1 MEEVQPE
8 VEHERRQLS
17 EQELGHRFWTIVQ
30 LFYRSF
36 LVFREQYESYEAKVL
51 EFARQRNTPREDL
64 RLNSEDLATLLDFQV
79 LERLRDGYLRELKDL
94 CHSVFRGED
103 RTDLLDRYV
112 SDIFH
117 QISILKEEHYNV
129 KTYAPFFERDLRDE
143 ELRGI
148 LDEAHAGFPKL
159 TKHILFLFEQA
170 RIRLEEHLP
179 AFGEFPIFIRSL
191 YLHRSDFVAR
201 AYPGGLLDFYRILYP
216 LGPPEGFY
224 RVGLSFYHS
233 GFLAEAR
240 TAFGEALAAAREE
253 VTNGRLA
260 PGTQKRKMLD
270 SMLRALE
277 AKLRRLS
284 GPAERPAARRA
295 RADAAWVP
303 ARTAVDPNAART
315 GRER

>member
-1 MEEVQPE
+1 M
-8 VEHERRQLS
+8 EHERRQLS
-17 EQELGHRFWTIVQ
+17 EQELGHKVWTIVQ

-36 LVFREQYESYEAKVL
+36 LVFREQYESYESKVL
-51 EFARQRNTPREDL
+51 EFARQRNTPREEL

-79 LERLRDGYLRELKDL
+79 LERLRDGYLRELKEL
-94 CHSVFRGED
+94 CHSVFRGKD

-129 KTYAPFFERDLRDE
+129 KTYAPFFERDLRE
-143 ELRGI
+143 QELRGI

-159 TKHILFLFEQA
+159 TKHILFLFDQA
-170 RIRLEEHLP
+170 RARLEEHLP
-179 AFGEFPIFIRSL
+179 GFGESPIFIRSL
-191 YLHRSDFVAR
+191 YLQRSEFVAQ
-201 AYPGGLLDFYRILYP
+201 AYPGGLLDFYRIMYP

-253 VTNGRLA
+253 VTSGGVV
-260 PGTQKRKMLD
+260 PGTQRRKMLD
-270 SMLRALE
+270 AILRALE
-277 AKLRRLS
+277 AKCRRL
-284 GPAERPAARRA
+284 GEPAERPQARGP
-295 RADAAWVP
+295 RADAARVP
-303 ARTAVDPNAART
+303 ARAAADPSAARAD
-315 GRER
+315 RER